1 MMRRLLNG
9 LAGLLAAGAL
19 VASAYAQGRLIP
31 IPAKAKRADIT
42 FESTSRAVLIEG
54 KAVPMA
60 PGLRIYNQNNLL
72 VMSGSLNG
80 VATAKYLLEE
90 TTGSVIG
97 IWLLTQDE
105 IARPEPAENK

>member
-1 MMRRLLNG
+1 MMRRILYG
-9 LAGLLAAGAL
+9 LAGLLAAATL
-19 VASAYAQGRLIP
+19 VAGVHAQGRLIP

-42 FESTSRAVLIEG
+42 FDSTSRTVLIEG

-72 VMSGSLNG
+72 VMSGSLSG
-80 VATAKYLLEE
+80 VATARYLLED

-97 IWLLTQDE
+97 IWLLTQAE
-105 IARPEPAENK
+105 IAQPDPAEKQ